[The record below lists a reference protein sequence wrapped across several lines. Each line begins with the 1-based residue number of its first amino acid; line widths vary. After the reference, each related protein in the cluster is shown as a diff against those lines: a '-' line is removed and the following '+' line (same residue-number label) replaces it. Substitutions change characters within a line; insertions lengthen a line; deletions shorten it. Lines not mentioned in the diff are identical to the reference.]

1 MLISTEYNYIY
12 LSIVTE
18 IDKFMLNLVN
28 LSITSSAEFNNYL
41 FFFFFFCHTAWKKKG
56 SGGEKGERGRR
67 KDGERQ

>member
-41 FFFFFFCHTAWKKKG
+41 FFLVILHGKKKKKG
-56 SGGEKGERGRR
+56 GVRERGERGRR

>member
-28 LSITSSAEFNNYL
+28 LSITSSTEFNNYL
-41 FFFFFFCHTAWKKKG
+41 FFVILN
-56 SGGEKGERGRR
+56 EKRAKEKEGGERG
-67 KDGERQ
+67 ERW

>member
-28 LSITSSAEFNNYL
+28 LSITSSKDPSNRL
-41 FFFFFFCHTAWKKKG
+41 FWSH
-56 SGGEKGERGRR
+56 
-67 KDGERQ
+67 

>member
-28 LSITSSAEFNNYL
+28 LSITSSTEFNNYL
-41 FFFFFFCHTAWKKKG
+41 FFGHTEWKKKG
-56 SGGEKGERGRR
+56 VKEKEEEKEVR
-67 KDGERQ
+67 DDESRQS

>member
-28 LSITSSAEFNNYL
+28 LSITSSTEFNNYL
-41 FFFFFFCHTAWKKKG
+41 FCHTEWKKGAKENEE
-56 SGGEKGERGRR
+56 EKEVRDDERRPR
-67 KDGERQ
+67 

>member
-28 LSITSSAEFNNYL
+28 LSITSSTEFNNYL
-41 FFFFFFCHTAWKKKG
+41 FFVILNEK
-56 SGGEKGERGRR
+56 KGEREG
-67 KDGERQ
+67 GG

>member
-41 FFFFFFCHTAWKKKG
+41 FFLVILHGKKK
-56 SGGEKGERGRR
+56 KRGA
-67 KDGERQ
+67 